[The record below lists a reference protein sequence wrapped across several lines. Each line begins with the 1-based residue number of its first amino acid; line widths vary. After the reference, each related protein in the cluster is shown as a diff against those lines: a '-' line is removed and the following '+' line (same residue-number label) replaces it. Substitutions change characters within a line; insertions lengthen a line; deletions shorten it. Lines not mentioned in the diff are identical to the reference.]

1 MRNGDF
7 LRRFLSAAARERY
20 SSEPEEKRTQND
32 KMRGQSELGRMGY
45 TTQQSQYH
53 RRMILSKAIDE
64 LSLKKVTDTI
74 VMNLKRSK
82 TWSNPPVN
90 AINIWENDLEWLKKE
105 FWREEFPWPDYKRFG
120 G

>member
-1 MRNGDF
+1 MGNGDF
-7 LRRFLSAAARERY
+7 LSRFLSSTARERY
-20 SSEPEEKRTQND
+20 STEPKEKRGHSD

-45 TTQQSQYH
+45 STQQPQHH
-53 RRMILSKAIDE
+53 RRTILPKAIDE
-64 LSLKKVTDTI
+64 LSLKKVTDII

-82 TWSNPPVN
+82 TWQNPPVN

-105 FWREEFPWPDYKRFG
+105 FWKEEFPWPDYKRFG